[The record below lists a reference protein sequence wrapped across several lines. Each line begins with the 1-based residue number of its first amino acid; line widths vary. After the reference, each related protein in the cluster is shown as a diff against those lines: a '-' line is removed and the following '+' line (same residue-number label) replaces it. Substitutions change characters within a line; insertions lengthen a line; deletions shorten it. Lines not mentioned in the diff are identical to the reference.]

1 MVRNALYK
9 KNAGVKLPQIWDKNT
24 HRAKVYSL
32 NLRCILVAPPPPLV
46 RPLQREVAA
55 RSKPCFGSL
64 CDELIH
70 QQGQ

>member
-9 KNAGVKLPQIWDKNT
+9 KNAGVKLPKSGT
-24 HRAKVYSL
+24 RTPHRAKVYSL

-55 RSKPCFGSL
+55 RSKPVLRVPCVMN
-64 CDELIH
+64 
-70 QQGQ
+70 